1 MKSDSGIITLLLG
14 RAVCQSTCGHR
25 DLVVIP
31 RGVWPMF
38 RSSRDA
44 FTFGCLHQ
52 LHFDHS
58 ECLVWQNHEVDGM
71 FPKLTLFQ
79 NVSLLWRT
87 KLLSLATDSLRQYR
101 HAEITCWPVGSYIC
115 SPGTAREV
123 VGRYTVPKTG
133 I

>member
-1 MKSDSGIITLLLG
+1 
-14 RAVCQSTCGHR
+14 
-25 DLVVIP
+25 
-31 RGVWPMF
+31 MF

-52 LHFDHS
+52 LHTDHS

-71 FPKLTLFQ
+71 FAKLTLFQ

-101 HAEITCWPVGSYIC
+101 HAEITCWSVGSYIC

-123 VGRYTVPKTG
+123 VGRYAVPKTG